1 METKLMSSRDIV
13 AILKKEGVNYKSLA
27 TFDTAIWGAKRDM
40 EIKPLIRIKNTL
52 YYTEKDA
59 QMIIKWVKGN
69 YTGRRKGVRTK
80 KEKKENIKEVKKQ
93 ESKEKE
99 TQGIESIEKEL
110 ELIKAEIVE
119 LRKLIV
125 LDDPNQEIMDELNEL
140 KEIINNKKFSIFGR

>member
-80 KEKKENIKEVKKQ
+80 KEKKENVKENKIQ
-93 ESKEKE
+93 EPKEIR
-99 TQGIESIEKEL
+99 GIESIEKEL

-125 LDDPNQEIMDELNEL
+125 LDDPTQEIMDELNEL

>member
-93 ESKEKE
+93 ESKE
-99 TQGIESIEKEL
+99 TQGIESIKKEL
-110 ELIKAEIVE
+110 ELIKTEIVE

-125 LDDPNQEIMDELNEL
+125 LDDPTQEIMGELNEL
-140 KEIINNKKFSIFGR
+140 KEIISNKKFSIFGR